1 MRFLIF
7 DDYFKKILPLEPYL
21 KSVGFEDKGPG
32 FPKKLFLL
40 LLVNHGRHGGQFQKN
55 GGFDLS

>member
-7 DDYFKKILPLEPYL
+7 DDYLKQILPLEPYL
-21 KSVGFEDKGPG
+21 KSVGFEDKGQG

-40 LLVNHGRHGGQFQKN
+40 L
-55 GGFDLS
+55 